1 MQLLLHN
8 EAVNHPAA
16 DVRVVDC
23 HSLLHLR
30 VPKAVRA
37 CDAADACDELVI
49 LSRPTLHVAAVAY
62 GVSLWTVARARRLP
76 PQERDQVR
84 KGKRPIV
91 LPRTPA
97 PLPVMLPVAV
107 DVKTRLLDIVDE
119 IGGIDATLDLLA
131 TVGVQ
136 IAA

>member
-8 EAVNHPAA
+8 EAVKPAA

-37 CDAADACDELVI
+37 CDELVI
-49 LSRPTLHVAAVAY
+49 LGRPTLHVAAVAY

-84 KGKRPIV
+84 KGTRPIV

-97 PLPVMLPVAV
+97 PLPVMPPMAV
-107 DVKTRLLDIVDE
+107 DVRTRLLDIVDE

-136 IAA
+136 LAA

>member
-8 EAVNHPAA
+8 EAVKPAA

-49 LSRPTLHVAAVAY
+49 LGRPTLHVAAVAY

-97 PLPVMLPVAV
+97 PLPVMPV
-107 DVKTRLLDIVDE
+107 DVRTRLLDIVDE

-136 IAA
+136 LAA